1 MAKLFSNE
9 LKAIVV
15 PEDFLENP
23 RNVLKENCLV
33 VQHFDYVC
41 EHRRNAT
48 GEVYGPTEPVML
60 KFTIRINSPRHA
72 KVFYSNLLNN
82 APFNYSFLFNATFNA
97 NQRLANYEDGM
108 VVNGYVVSVEENYS
122 ANKGVTGEE
131 EQILLDVTL
140 LTRSVTYVGREEQNN
155 YTSVF
160 IQ

>member
-23 RNVLKENCLV
+23 KNVLKENCLV
-33 VQHFDYVC
+33 VQHFDYQA
-41 EHRRNAT
+41 EHKRNSA

-60 KFTIRINSPRHA
+60 KLTIRINSPRHA

-97 NQRLANYEDGM
+97 NQRLADYEDGM

-122 ANKGVTGEE
+122 ANRGITGEE

-155 YTSVF
+155 HKSVF
-160 IQ
+160 IN

>member
-9 LKAIVV
+9 LKAFVV

-23 RNVLKENCLV
+23 KNVLKEHCLT
-33 VQHFDYVC
+33 VQHFDYVA
-41 EHRRNAT
+41 EHRRNAS

-60 KFTIRINSPRHA
+60 KFTIRVNSPRHA

-97 NQRLANYEDGM
+97 NQRLGDYEDGM
-108 VVNGYVVSVEENYS
+108 VVNGYVISVEENYS
-122 ANKGVTGEE
+122 SNKNITGEE
-131 EQILLDVTL
+131 EQILLDVKI
-140 LTRSVTYVGREEQNN
+140 LTRSVTFLGREEQNN
-155 YTSVF
+155 YISVF

>member
-23 RNVLKENCLV
+23 KNVLKENCLV
-33 VQHFDYVC
+33 VQHFDYQA
-41 EHRRNAT
+41 EHKRNSA

-60 KFTIRINSPRHA
+60 KLTIRINSPRHA

-108 VVNGYVVSVEENYS
+108 VVKGYVVSVEENYS
-122 ANKGVTGEE
+122 SNKNITGEE
-131 EQILLDVTL
+131 EQILLDVKI
-140 LTRSVTYVGREEQNN
+140 LTRSVTFLGREEQNN
-155 YTSVF
+155 YKSVF